1 MNRRHD
7 DDSILSFLARGV
19 RRVRALAVPAVRSAG
34 HPHADDSRIE
44 CFPFSSRRKKYCGI
58 FCTVYNGGL
67 TK

>member
-34 HPHADDSRIE
+34 HPHADDSRID
-44 CFPFSSRRKKYCGI
+44 FPFLLEEKNIVGF

>member
-34 HPHADDSRIE
+34 HPHADDRPEITRVRTD
-44 CFPFSSRRKKYCGI
+44 FIAK
-58 FCTVYNGGL
+58 
-67 TK
+67 